1 MAKAITNIEKYI
13 KNKDEEKQESIQQ
26 VLDAVSEN
34 SEALITFID
43 ILKELHEF
51 GVLDI
56 VQGALKNRE
65 EIGVI
70 AVSQFNQPGM
80 HHIMKNGMNAIQ
92 FLAKLEPDKL
102 NTILQGVEHGIERLA
117 DTQNN
122 KSLGLWGMGKA
133 MFDPN
138 VSLALGSMVNF
149 MRGMGEGMNETDK
162 DKQ

>member
-34 SEALITFID
+34 SEALITFMD

-70 AVSQFNQPGM
+70 AVSQVNQPGM

-92 FLAKLEPDKL
+92 FLAKLEPDKM

-122 KSLGLWGMGKA
+122 KSLGFFGMGKA

-149 MRGMGEGMNETDK
+149 MRGMGEGMNETGK
-162 DKQ
+162 DHQ